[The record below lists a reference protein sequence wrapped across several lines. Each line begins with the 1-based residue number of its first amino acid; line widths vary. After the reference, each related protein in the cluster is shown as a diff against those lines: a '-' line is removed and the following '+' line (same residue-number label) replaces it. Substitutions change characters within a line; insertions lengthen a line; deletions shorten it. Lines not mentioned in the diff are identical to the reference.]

1 MLEQRNV
8 MTFPA
13 RSPHAAL
20 APSNLLTRMRRSVSA
35 RLLTAAAALGVSVA
49 IAAPVQGWFNFSLDK
64 PASSPST
71 SPVSLPATSNGSE
84 PETDGGAKAA
94 AQHHDS
100 DNWYTLMMMGKKAG
114 YLHSVCKREG
124 NLITTTSKMLL
135 AIKREAIRI
144 EIGVDTVFVETV
156 DGKPVSMKA
165 TKKLGALPVTEEV
178 TFGDGHATLSVSQAG
193 TKNEDSKPK
202 TKPLPKESFFPPAA
216 AEREM
221 RRQRAL
227 GQDKVVVRTIDPSEA
242 LSFITITREYK
253 GTENVKVMGKVV
265 RALRASSTMDKYP
278 GLTTEEYLDDRGELV
293 RTVVNMGGIQ
303 MEQLLADRELALLE
317 KDAPE
322 LLVSTTIKLDKP
334 IDKPRELQS
343 GKFVLTVTDGELS
356 TLPSVGYQSFERVG
370 PGAGRVVVDLAR
382 TGSAPTEAEL
392 ADPSFMEASTMVNWR
407 DVEVAK
413 LTKRALPA
421 PTASDP
427 ERAEKLR
434 QFVSKIIDQK
444 DMSVGF
450 ASASETART
459 LTGDCTEHAVLLAAL
474 LRGSG
479 IPSRVC
485 SGLVYVESFGGEKNV
500 FGYHMWAQALLNTPQ
515 GKRWVDLDA
524 AIGGPRA
531 FDATHITLGTSALAD
546 GQTENYLVTMAPLI
560 GRLVIKADR

>member
-1 MLEQRNV
+1 
-8 MTFPA
+8 MTIPA
-13 RSPHAAL
+13 RTPDTLFTPSRLLQCTWRTVPARLIAAATASLGVVVAATLPAQAHVDLSDAKPATPISAPAEPQPSAL
-20 APSNLLTRMRRSVSA
+20 AQG
-35 RLLTAAAALGVSVA
+35 TA
-49 IAAPVQGWFNFSLDK
+49 
-64 PASSPST
+64 
-71 SPVSLPATSNGSE
+71 E
-84 PETDGGAKAA
+84 
-94 AQHHDS
+94 HRDS
-100 DNWYTLMMMGKKAG
+100 DNWYALMMMGKKAG

-124 NLITTTSKMLL
+124 NLITTSSKMLL

-144 EIGVDTVFVETV
+144 EIGVETVFVETI

-165 TKKLGALPVTEEV
+165 TKKLGSLPVTEEV
-178 TFGDGHATLSVSQAG
+178 IFGDGEATLSVSQAG
-193 TKNEDSKPK
+193 TGKAAEAKPK
-202 TKPLPKESFFPPAA
+202 AKPLPKEPFFPPAA

-227 GQDKVVVRTIDPSEA
+227 GQDKVVVRTVDPSEA

-253 GTENVKVMGKVV
+253 GTEIVKVMGKSV
-265 RALRASSTMDKYP
+265 RAQRASSTMDKYP

-293 RTVVNMGGIQ
+293 RTLVNMGGIQ

-322 LLVSTTIKLDKP
+322 LLLSTTIKLDKP

-343 GKFVLTVTDGELS
+343 GKFVLTVADGELP
-356 TLPSVGYQSFERVG
+356 TLPSVGYQTFERVG
-370 PGAGRVVVDLAR
+370 AGAGRVAVDLAR
-382 TGSAPTEAEL
+382 NGSVPTEAEL
-392 ADPSFMEASTMVNWR
+392 ADASFMEASTMVNWR
-407 DVEVAK
+407 DAEVAK
-413 LTKRALPA
+413 LTKRALPE
-421 PTASDP
+421 PVASEP

-434 QFVSKIIDQK
+434 QFVSKVIDQK

-459 LTGDCTEHAVLLAAL
+459 LTGDCTEHAVLLAAP

-485 SGLVYVESFGGEKNV
+485 SGLVYVDSFGGEKNV
-500 FGYHMWAQALLNTPQ
+500 FGYHMWAQALLTTPQ

-524 AIGGPRA
+524 AIGGPHA

-560 GRLVIKADR
+560 GRLVIKVDR